1 MWLWFSRL
9 GSPKWFYELAG
20 RWLPWTWALT
30 VLLFVA
36 GSALALLFSPPDY
49 QQGETVRIMYLHVPA
64 AFLSMACYLT
74 MAIASV
80 IALVWRMKMAFA
92 VARSCAPI
100 GAAMTALALFTG
112 AVWGKPIWGTWWEWD
127 ARLTS
132 ELVLLFLYLGYIAL
146 HESISEQSQADRA
159 AAVLAIVGVVNL
171 PIIHFSVDWWNTL
184 HQGASISRLQ
194 KPAIDASMLWPLFTM
209 LAAFFAFFA
218 ASLMSRVR
226 NEILKR
232 EAASRWVKA
241 LVKA

>member
-9 GSPKWFYELAG
+9 GSPKWFYEQAG

-30 VLLFVA
+30 LLLFSA
-36 GSALALLFSPPDY
+36 GCALSLLFSPPDY

-146 HESISEQSQADRA
+146 HESIGEQNQADKA

-184 HQGASISRLQ
+184 HQGASISRLR

-218 ASLMSRVR
+218 AALMSRVR

-232 EAASRWVKA
+232 EAASRWVREV
-241 LVKA
+241 VKA